1 MIARELRNLAAAG
14 TDSVFRISGRTTMTL
29 RTYSLA
35 IIISLSFAVH
45 LRAQDSHVRSEYM
58 PKVKMTKVETDMLF
72 VSNAPDQFMQIGFV
86 ARYPNQQLVTPPKNI
101 TVTMFSNSPKPLYEN
116 TKDQNLVAVTDGNR
130 WKVGELEYWL
140 GKGSKTDK
148 GVEMFASEKRPGLG
162 LQNPLPPNA
171 RVANGRDIDHLYL
184 EWLIIELKPE
194 QFAQMAQTRNLE
206 FQIGKTNFKFTDSQ
220 MDTIRAFAALITP
233 K

>member
-1 MIARELRNLAAAG
+1 MKLRL
-14 TDSVFRISGRTTMTL
+14 TCF
-29 RTYSLA
+29 LA
-35 IIISLSFAVH
+35 IIITLSFTVH
-45 LRAQDSHVRSEYM
+45 LRAQDTHVRSEYM

-72 VSNAPDQFMQIGFV
+72 VSNTPDQFMQIGFI
-86 ARYPNQQLVTPPKNI
+86 ARYANQQLVTPPKNI

-116 TKDQNLVAVTDGNR
+116 IRDQNLVAVTDGNS
-130 WKVGELEYWL
+130 WKVGELKYWL
-140 GKGSKTDK
+140 GKGSKSDK

-171 RVANGRDIDHLYL
+171 QVANGRDIEHLYL

-194 QFAQMAQTRNLE
+194 QFAQMARTHNLE
-206 FQIGKTNFKFTDSQ
+206 FQIGKTKFQFTGSQ